1 MTSFAALLAVIM
13 WSECAAW
20 SSPSRGAR
28 VGRVKAVEDD
38 DAEFAAALSRA
49 EARTRGDREELE
61 KRARRAARES
71 RRDARTYAPQ
81 KPRLAMKD
89 TRVRASQE
97 PMQELKELYDE
108 GSWGAMEEG
117 ALVVR
122 LAALLALGVAASYGL
137 TVNFDDMD
145 ELVTIPAQ
153 DRLFLSIAG
162 GSLLP
167 LYAISR
173 ALAKWSYVD
182 GRLRDRT
189 LYFEATGWADGFM
202 AAKPDDVA
210 LRDQQ
215 ARAAQTT
222 PKLAILRK
230 LTLAAGLITAAS
242 TAGVVVF

>member
-1 MTSFAALLAVIM
+1 MHELNLFFFRPDVDVRGRRPGRAQPPPRGIFEASAMTSFAALLAVIM

-108 GSWGAMEEG
+108 GSWQ
-117 ALVVR
+117 R
-122 LAALLALGVAASYGL
+122 
-137 TVNFDDMD
+137 
-145 ELVTIPAQ
+145 
-153 DRLFLSIAG
+153 
-162 GSLLP
+162 
-167 LYAISR
+167 
-173 ALAKWSYVD
+173 
-182 GRLRDRT
+182 
-189 LYFEATGWADGFM
+189 
-202 AAKPDDVA
+202 
-210 LRDQQ
+210 
-215 ARAAQTT
+215 
-222 PKLAILRK
+222 
-230 LTLAAGLITAAS
+230 
-242 TAGVVVF
+242 